1 MEEKQEP
8 KRNNWEFIEQDYIN
22 EVEATNCTPDEYFRE
37 RNPTSAV
44 HKTTMYRHMKK
55 FDAAYEA
62 RNRVLGDGAKEQSLL
77 DSLEYYITDNPQ

>member
-1 MEEKQEP
+1 
-8 KRNNWEFIEQDYIN
+8 
-22 EVEATNCTPDEYFRE
+22 
-37 RNPTSAV
+37 
-44 HKTTMYRHMKK
+44 MKK